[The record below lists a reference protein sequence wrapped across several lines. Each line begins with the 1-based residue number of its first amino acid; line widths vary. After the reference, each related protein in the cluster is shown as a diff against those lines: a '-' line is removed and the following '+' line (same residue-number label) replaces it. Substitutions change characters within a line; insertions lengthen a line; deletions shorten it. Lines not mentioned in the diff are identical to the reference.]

1 MVRITGSVKD
11 ENSVSAPTGDSLS
24 SVVRRRRG
32 NSAKRMSGTESRA
45 PTKSPPT
52 ESNAP
57 RKERLLSGDSA
68 ESEVEMPLAEC
79 PACSTMPSPSASSDH
94 GTLPLATVELP
105 GYLFLFGECPEVS
118 HQFRY
123 IVGLDLRT
131 EGRHL
136 SSALGD
142 HFSQLR
148 IGLLLNFGRAQIF
161 RMECL
166 AGGVVAAAIGAMTQG
181 AVHFKNFGG
190 IGLGLHRG
198 WQSHAAQDTC
208 WNQVQRKLSHMIS

>member
-11 ENSVSAPTGDSLS
+11 ENSVNAPTGDSLS

-32 NSAKRMSGTESRA
+32 NSAKRISGTDSRA
-45 PTKSPPT
+45 PTSRPPT

-57 RKERLLSGDSA
+57 RKERLLSGDNP
-68 ESEVEMPLAEC
+68 ESEVDLLLAEC
-79 PACSTMPSPSASSDH
+79 PAPSTMPSPSAAAPWHLAS
-94 GTLPLATVELP
+94 ATVELP
-105 GYLFLFGECPEVS
+105 GCLFLFGQCPEVS

-123 IVGLDLRT
+123 IVGLYLRT

-148 IGLLLNFGRAQIF
+148 VGLLLNFCRSQIF
-161 RMECL
+161 RVERL
-166 AGGVVAAAIGAMTQG
+166 AGWVVAAAIGAVTQS
-181 AVHFKNFGG
+181 AVRLENLGG
-190 IGLGLHRG
+190 IGLSLHCR
-198 WQSHAAQDTC
+198 
-208 WNQVQRKLSHMIS
+208 